1 MSPQALPKVNYVNIL
16 KWIQFCRSKK
26 DGKKDDS
33 DVATSIYYGVAS
45 NSSWSKLLI
54 ERQNRHYKNYRDI
67 EDCCNVGETS
77 GWLPYLP
84 YDWVDHRW

>member
-1 MSPQALPKVNYVNIL
+1 MTLMLPPAYIMVL
-16 KWIQFCRSKK
+16 LH
-26 DGKKDDS
+26 
-33 DVATSIYYGVAS
+33 
-45 NSSWSKLLI
+45 KLLI

-67 EDCCNVGETS
+67 EDCCNVGETF